1 MISIRSNQRICLALL
16 LLTAASCRK
25 ESTPQAPAPPP
36 VVPPPVV
43 VVLKTADSIQNIRER
58 PSGSAEA
65 TRLAQSFPH
74 SDFDPTGFYLP
85 PFVTLQVEVTPTS
98 GNRLPTLLI
107 GTYSRYKDKWN
118 PTTVNLTAG
127 LNTITD
133 ATGGILYIRYHN
145 SASEGTCRIRF
156 ISGMKPIP
164 YFQLGKT
171 TSSEWIAMVEQLN
184 VPDVQLV
191 GERCMIT
198 FGSQNARASK
208 TEDMEA
214 LVRKV
219 DRVIRVEDS
228 ISGQFG
234 TDPLDQPNMHRIL
247 LTESDHPDYYMAAT
261 FYRTWYRSSDAVSAI
276 LKASNLTWGPWHE
289 LGHMHQQGSWTWSE
303 LTEVT
308 VNIYSI
314 AVEKALGVIPTRL
327 TSQGEWTNAANY
339 LAKPSS
345 DKDFNASSVSVWIRL
360 CMFQQLKLAY
370 GDAFYHQLHR
380 LARRDI
386 NRPNTTDT
394 RMRWFM
400 VNASKASGRNLSG
413 FFKAWGLKLS
423 TAVLTDAAY
432 AEVEALGL
440 PAPSADITLLKD

>member
-1 MISIRSNQRICLALL
+1 MTLSTFSSRIAVVMLL
-16 LLTAASCRK
+16 GVMSCKK
-25 ESTPQAPAPPP
+25 EQTDVLQTPPP

-43 VVLKTADSIQNIRER
+43 TTLKTADSIQTFRER

-85 PFVTLQVEVTPTS
+85 AFVNMQVEVTPTS
-98 GNRLPTLLI
+98 GTRLPTLLI

-118 PTTVNLTAG
+118 PTTVALTAG
-127 LNTITD
+127 MNNITD
-133 ATGGILYIRYHN
+133 LTGGILYIRYHN
-145 SASEGTCRIRF
+145 AAADGTCRIRF

-164 YFQLGKT
+164 YYQLGKT
-171 TSSEWIAMVEQLN
+171 TSSEWVAMVEQLN

-191 GERCMIT
+191 GERSMIT
-198 FGSQNARASK
+198 VGLQNARASK
-208 TEDMEA
+208 AEDMEA

-234 TDPLDQPNMHRIL
+234 TDPLDQPNAHRIL

-261 FYRTWYRSSDAVSAI
+261 FYRTWYRSTDAVSAI

-303 LTEVT
+303 LGEVT

-314 AVEKALGVIPTRL
+314 AVEKAHGVNPTRL
-327 TSQGEWTNAANY
+327 TSQGEWANASSY
-339 LAKPSS
+339 LAKPLS
-345 DKDFNASSVSVWIRL
+345 DKDFNASSVSVWVRL

-380 LARRDI
+380 LARRDA
-386 NRPNTTDT
+386 NRPSTTDT

-400 VNASKASGRNLSG
+400 VNASRAAGRNLSA

-423 TAVLTDAAY
+423 TSVATDAAY

-440 PAPSADITLLKD
+440 PAPGQDLTALKD

>member
-1 MISIRSNQRICLALL
+1 MNLSSFSSRITVVLL
-16 LLTAASCRK
+16 LGVMSCKK
-25 ESTPQAPAPPP
+25 EQTDVLQPPPP

-43 VVLKTADSIQNIRER
+43 VTLKTADSIQHFRER

-85 PFVTLQVEVTPTS
+85 PFVTLQVEVTPTA
-98 GNRLPTLLI
+98 GTRLPTLLV

-118 PTTVNLTAG
+118 PTSVNLTAG
-127 LNTITD
+127 LNTIMD
-133 ATGGILYIRYHN
+133 PAGGILYIRFHN
-145 SASEGTCRIRF
+145 PAADGTCRIRF

-164 YFQLGKT
+164 YYQLGKT
-171 TSSEWIAMVEQLN
+171 TASEWVAMVEQLN

-198 FGSQNARASK
+198 VGLQNARASK

-214 LVRKV
+214 LVRKA

-234 TDPLDQPNMHRIL
+234 TDPLDQPNAHRIL

-261 FYRTWYRSSDAVSAI
+261 FYRTWYRSTDAVSAI
-276 LKASNLTWGPWHE
+276 LKAANLTWGPWHE

-303 LTEVT
+303 LGEVT

-314 AVEKALGVIPTRL
+314 AVEKAFGVSPTRL

-339 LAKPSS
+339 LSKPLS
-345 DKDFNASSVSVWIRL
+345 DKDFNASSVSVWVRL

-380 LARRDI
+380 LARRDA

-400 VNASKASGRNLSG
+400 VNASRAAGRNLSA

-423 TAVLTDAAY
+423 TTAATDAAY

-440 PAPSADITLLKD
+440 PAPAQDITVLKD

>member
-1 MISIRSNQRICLALL
+1 MSNTSSRLFLFCALVWL
-16 LLTAASCRK
+16 ASCKK
-25 ESTPQAPAPPP
+25 ESAPVVPAPVP
-36 VVPPPVV
+36 VVPPPAVM
-43 VVLKTADSIQNIRER
+43 VLKTADSIQNFRER
-58 PSGSAEA
+58 PSGSTEA

-74 SDFDPTGFYLP
+74 SDFDPTGFFLP
-85 PFVTLQVEVTPTS
+85 PFVTLQVEVTPTA
-98 GNRLPTLLI
+98 GTRLPTLLI

-118 PTTVNLTAG
+118 PTSVNLTAG

-145 SASEGTCRIRF
+145 SAAEGTCRIRF

-164 YFQLGKT
+164 YYQLGKT
-171 TSSEWIAMVEQLN
+171 TSSEWVAMVEQLN

-198 FGSQNARASK
+198 FGLQNARASK

-234 TDPLDQPNMHRIL
+234 PDPVDQPNVHRIL
-247 LTESDHPDYYMAAT
+247 LTESDHPDYFMAAT

-276 LKASNLTWGPWHE
+276 LKATNLTWGPWHE

-314 AVEKALGVIPTRL
+314 AVEKALGVNPTRL

-339 LAKPSS
+339 LAKPLS
-345 DKDFNASSVSVWIRL
+345 DKDFNASGVSVWLRL
-360 CMFQQLKLAY
+360 CMFQQLKLAF

-380 LARRDI
+380 LARRDA
-386 NRPNTTDT
+386 NRPSTTDT

-400 VNASKASGRNLSG
+400 VNASRSAGRNLSG
-413 FFKAWGLKLS
+413 FFKTWGLKLS
-423 TAVLTDAAY
+423 TPALTDAAY
-432 AEVEALGL
+432 AEVESLGL
-440 PAPSADITLLKD
+440 PAPTQDISVLKD

>member
-1 MISIRSNQRICLALL
+1 MSNASSRLL
-16 LLTAASCRK
+16 LLCSFVWLASCKK
-25 ESTPQAPAPPP
+25 ESDPVVPAPVP
-36 VVPPPVV
+36 VVPPPAV
-43 VVLKTADSIQNIRER
+43 VVLKTADSIQNFLER

-85 PFVTLQVEVTPTS
+85 PFVTLQVEVTPTA
-98 GNRLPTLLI
+98 GTRLPILLI

-118 PTTVNLTAG
+118 PTSVNLTAG

-133 ATGGILYIRYHN
+133 ATGGILYLRYHN
-145 SASEGTCRIRF
+145 SAAEGTCRIRF

-164 YFQLGKT
+164 YYQLGKT
-171 TSSEWIAMVEQLN
+171 TSSEWVAMVEQLN

-198 FGSQNARASK
+198 FGLQNARASK

-234 TDPLDQPNMHRIL
+234 PDPVDQPNVHRIL
-247 LTESDHPDYYMAAT
+247 LTESDHPDYFMAAT

-276 LKASNLTWGPWHE
+276 LKATNLTWGPWHE

-314 AVEKALGVIPTRL
+314 AVEKALGVNPTRL

-339 LAKPSS
+339 LAKPLS
-345 DKDFNASSVSVWIRL
+345 DKDFNASGVSVWVRL
-360 CMFQQLKLAY
+360 CMFQQLKLAF

-380 LARRDI
+380 LARRDA
-386 NRPNTTDT
+386 NRPSTTDT

-400 VNASKASGRNLSG
+400 VNASRSAGRNLSG
-413 FFKAWGLKLS
+413 FFKTWGLKLS
-423 TAVLTDAAY
+423 TPAQTDAAY
-432 AEVEALGL
+432 AEVESLSL
-440 PAPSADITLLKD
+440 PAPTQDISVLKD